1 MSFDSVMRSMPGTY
15 SSVIGY
21 PYWFPY
27 VHGSA
32 VSCRYIKLAMVEA
45 DKLMRSSGRSDDV
58 RLLMQVHDELV
69 FEIPAT
75 GAESIAR
82 ELRSVMES
90 VAPTKELNDVP
101 ILAEIAIGKDWGE
114 MKRVSA

>member
-1 MSFDSVMRSMPGTY
+1 MAVNAPIQGTQAD
-15 SSVIGY
+15 I
-21 PYWFPY
+21 
-27 VHGSA
+27 
-32 VSCRYIKLAMVEA
+32 IKLAMVEA

-90 VAPTKELNDVP
+90 VAPKKELNDVP